1 MRKSEK
7 IIAALL
13 IVALGILLIV
23 LKDNFIGIVMT
34 IAGVGLI
41 LFGVADIFEGEIPLA
56 AVKIISGIF
65 VVGCGWTVVS
75 ALLYVIAVA
84 LLVFGVIL
92 LYRRIKD
99 REWNCTLLDNVCN
112 YAAPVICI
120 LIGGLLLFH
129 NCKAVTAI
137 LIACGVLTVIEGAIL
152 LFDAF
157 RESSYR

>member
-13 IVALGILLIV
+13 IIALGILLIV
-23 LKDNFIGIVMT
+23 LKNSFIGIVMT

-41 LFGVADIFEGEIPLA
+41 LFGIADIFEGEIPPA
-56 AVKIISGIF
+56 AIKIISGIF
-65 VVGCGWTVVS
+65 VVICGWTVVS
-75 ALLYVIAVA
+75 ALLYVIAVV
-84 LLVFGVIL
+84 LLVLGVIL

-99 REWNCTLLDNVCN
+99 REWGCTPLCNVCN
-112 YAAPVICI
+112 YALPVICI

-129 NCKAVTAI
+129 NSKAITFI
-137 LIACGVLTVIEGAIL
+137 LITCGILTVIEGGIL

-157 RESSYR
+157 CENSYR